1 MKKQT
6 KKKNILLQMLQDY
19 RFNSVLVR
27 NSVMIFCVLFSV
39 FAMIMWVVLKRMDTL
54 TEQEVQTVSENSLR
68 QTAQRMD
75 TMMNEVIQISV
86 QLSLDDDIM
95 NFLLTDLSDTTINHE
110 ETLIARER
118 LEQYADIFSYVDS
131 IYVYSS
137 KSNYLV
143 TEEWGGNIG
152 EFDDLTWYSNF
163 TERIYEPARLISRP
177 KANKYPYL
185 ITYIQPVRVSQMHFL
200 GGIIINI
207 DVERL
212 GKFAAA
218 ETDETILIVDQRN
231 NILFTTNEAYNKGKW
246 NETEID
252 RDSMLLQEVDS
263 ETHEWKYVSLVPV
276 EKYQHYR
283 KEMSIFM
290 LQMMGL
296 ISICGIFVTIAI
308 SVYSYQ
314 PVGNIISLLKDP
326 QAYQLTQKSGFR
338 KDETQTI
345 IQNIAYNF
353 YSNNKMQKE
362 LEDYLAITNQ
372 AQLTA
377 LQAQISP
384 HFLYNTLENI
394 RWKVIEL
401 CRGDNEGS
409 QMILKLSELLRISL
423 ENADQIVP
431 LEQEI
436 RNARLYVDILQLRYE
451 SKLEVEWKIPEEV
464 EKCAMVKVS
473 LQPLIENAVYHGIK
487 PKREKGTIVIQAEK
501 KETDLEV
508 TIQDDGLG
516 MEEEE
521 CRILNADL
529 QNNYQFKDDHI
540 GVRNVNQ
547 RLKLLLGDQTEMKI
561 MSEKGKGTCVKMKVP
576 YREVE
581 ESRC

>member
-1 MKKQT
+1 MKK
-6 KKKNILLQMLQDY
+6 KKIGKSTIWQMLQDY

-27 NSVMIFCVLFSV
+27 NFVMILGILFAV
-39 FAMIMWVVLKRMDTL
+39 FSMIMLVVSKRMDTL
-54 TEQEVQTVSENSLR
+54 TEQEVQTVSENSLK

-75 TMMNEVIQISV
+75 TVMNEVIQISV

-95 NFLLTDLSDTTINHE
+95 NFLLADLEDSSVNHE
-110 ETLIARER
+110 ETLVARTK
-118 LEQYADIFSYVDS
+118 LKQYADIFSYVDS

-137 KSNYLV
+137 RSRYLV

-163 TERIYEPARLISRP
+163 NERIYEPARMIGRP

-185 ITYIQPVRVSQMHFL
+185 ITYIQPVRLSQMHFL
-200 GGIIINI
+200 GGIIVNV

-212 GKFAAA
+212 GEFAVA
-218 ETDETILIVDQRN
+218 ETDETIMIVDRRN
-231 NILFTTNEAYNKGKW
+231 HILFTTNENYKKEKWKETDADVNK
-246 NETEID
+246 
-252 RDSMLLQEVDS
+252 MLLQEVES
-263 ETHEWKYVSLVPV
+263 ETHDWKYVSLVPR

-283 KEMSIFM
+283 CELKRFVVY
-290 LQMMGL
+290 MMGL
-296 ISICGIFVTIAI
+296 ISLCSIIASVAI

-314 PVGNIISLLKDP
+314 PVGSIVNLLKDP
-326 QAYQLTQKSGFR
+326 QAYQPSKKNGFR

-362 LEDYLAITNQ
+362 LQDYLTMTNQ

-401 CRGDNEGS
+401 CRGDNEAS

-423 ENADQIVP
+423 DDADQIISI
-431 LEQEI
+431 EQEV
-436 RNARLYVDILQLRYE
+436 RNTRLYVDILQLRYE
-451 SKLEVEWKIPEEV
+451 SKLEVQWNIPEEV
-464 EKCAMVKVS
+464 QKCAIVKVS

-487 PKREKGTIVIQAEK
+487 PKREKGIIQVYAEK
-501 KETDLEV
+501 DSEKLKV
-508 TIQDDGLG
+508 TIQDDGIG
-516 MEEEE
+516 MDPEE
-521 CRILNADL
+521 CRILNEDL
-529 QNNYQFKDDHI
+529 RNNFQFKKGHI

-547 RLKLLLGDQTEMKI
+547 RLKLLLGDQAQMKVT
-561 MSEKGKGTCVKMKVP
+561 SEKGKGTCVQMALP

-581 ESRC
+581 

>member
-1 MKKQT
+1 MKE
-6 KKKNILLQMLQDY
+6 KKIGKSTIWQMLQDY

-27 NSVMIFCVLFSV
+27 NFVMILGILFAV
-39 FAMIMWVVLKRMDTL
+39 FSMIMLVVSKRMDTL
-54 TEQEVQTVSENSLR
+54 TEQEVQTVSENSLK

-75 TMMNEVIQISV
+75 TVMNEVIQISV

-95 NFLLTDLSDTTINHE
+95 NFLLADMEDSSVNHE
-110 ETLIARER
+110 ETLVARTK
-118 LEQYADIFSYVDS
+118 LKQYADIFSYVDS

-137 KSNYLV
+137 RSRYLV

-163 TERIYEPARLISRP
+163 NERIYEPARMISRP

-185 ITYIQPVRVSQMHFL
+185 ITYIQPVRLSQMHFL
-200 GGIIINI
+200 GGIIVNV

-212 GKFAAA
+212 GEFAVA
-218 ETDETILIVDQRN
+218 ETDETIMIVDRRN
-231 NILFTTNEAYNKGKW
+231 HILFTTNENYKKEKWKETDADVNK
-246 NETEID
+246 
-252 RDSMLLQEVDS
+252 MLLQEVES
-263 ETHEWKYVSLVPV
+263 ETHDWKYVSLVPR

-283 KEMSIFM
+283 RELKRFVVY
-290 LQMMGL
+290 MMGL
-296 ISICGIFVTIAI
+296 ISLCSTIAAVAI
-308 SVYSYQ
+308 SIYSYQ
-314 PVGNIISLLKDP
+314 PVGSIVNLLKDP
-326 QAYQLTQKSGFR
+326 QAYQPSKKNGFR

-362 LEDYLAITNQ
+362 LQDYLAMTNQ

-401 CRGDNEGS
+401 CRGDNEAS

-423 ENADQIVP
+423 DDADQIISI
-431 LEQEI
+431 EQEV
-436 RNARLYVDILQLRYE
+436 RNTRLYVDILQLRYE
-451 SKLEVEWKIPEEV
+451 SKLEVRWNIPEGV
-464 EKCAMVKVS
+464 QKCAIVKVS

-487 PKREKGTIVIQAEK
+487 PKREKGIIQVHAEK
-501 KETDLEV
+501 DSEKLKV
-508 TIQDDGLG
+508 TIQDDGIG
-516 MEEEE
+516 MDPEE
-521 CRILNADL
+521 CRILNEDL
-529 QNNYQFKDDHI
+529 RNNFQFKKGHI

-547 RLKLLLGDQTEMKI
+547 RLKLLLGDQAQMKVI
-561 MSEKGKGTCVKMKVP
+561 SEKGKGTCVQMELP

-581 ESRC
+581 

>member
-1 MKKQT
+1 MKKKRTQ
-6 KKKNILLQMLQDY
+6 KNTIFQMLQDY

-27 NSVMIFCVLFSV
+27 NFVMISIVLLAVFSMIV
-39 FAMIMWVVLKRMDTL
+39 FVVSKRMDRL
-54 TEQEVQTVSENSLR
+54 TEQEVQTVSENSLK

-75 TMMNEVIQISV
+75 TIMNEVIQISV

-95 NFLLTDLSDTTINHE
+95 NFLLTDLSDASVNHE
-110 ETLIARER
+110 ETLVARTK
-118 LEQYADIFSYVDS
+118 LKQYADIFSYIDS

-143 TEEWGGNIG
+143 AEDWSGNIG

-163 TERIYEPARLISRP
+163 TERIYEPARMISRP
-177 KANKYPYL
+177 KSNKYPYL
-185 ITYIQPVRVSQMHFL
+185 ITYIQPVRLSQMHFL
-200 GGIIINI
+200 GGVIINI

-212 GKFAAA
+212 GEFAAA
-218 ETDETILIVDQRN
+218 ETDETIMIVDRRN
-231 NILFTTNEAYNKGKW
+231 NILFTSNEKYKKEKW
-246 NETEID
+246 KESDIDFHKVLLNETE
-252 RDSMLLQEVDS
+252 S
-263 ETHEWKYVSLVPV
+263 EAHDWKYISLVPI

-283 KEMSIFM
+283 RELKQFVVY
-290 LQMMGL
+290 MMGL
-296 ISICGIFVTIAI
+296 ITIFGILASVAI

-314 PVGNIISLLKDP
+314 PVRSIANLLKDP
-326 QAYQLTQKSGFR
+326 QSYQPGSRNEFR

-353 YSNNKMQKE
+353 YSNNKIQKE
-362 LEDYLAITNQ
+362 LQEYLMITNQ

-401 CRGDNEGS
+401 CRGDNEAS
-409 QMILKLSELLRISL
+409 QMILKLSEMLRISL
-423 ENADQIVP
+423 DNADQIIS
-431 LEQEI
+431 LEQEV

-451 SKLEVEWKIPEEV
+451 SKLEVQWNIPEEV
-464 EKCAMVKVS
+464 QKGVIVKVS

-487 PKREKGTIVIQAEK
+487 PKREKGMIRIKAEK
-501 KETDLEV
+501 YEDRLIV
-508 TIQDDGLG
+508 VIQDDGIG
-516 MEEEE
+516 MEPEE
-521 CRILNADL
+521 CEILNSDL
-529 QNNYQFKDDHI
+529 KNSYQFKKNHI

-547 RLKLLLGDQTEMKI
+547 RLKLLLGDQAQMKVF
-561 MSEKGKGTCVKMKVP
+561 SEKGRGTCVQIELP

-581 ESRC
+581 